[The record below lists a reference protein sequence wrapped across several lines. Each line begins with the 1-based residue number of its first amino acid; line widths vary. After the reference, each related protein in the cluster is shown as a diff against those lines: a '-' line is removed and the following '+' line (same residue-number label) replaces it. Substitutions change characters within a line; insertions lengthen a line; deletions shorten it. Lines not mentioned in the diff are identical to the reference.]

1 MTIYGPER
9 VVMIRSGNYGYAC
22 VNIDK
27 PVHLI
32 AGNNVG
38 KTTLISAL
46 QFLYIDDARQMH
58 FSKDWEQTKRHY
70 FPHQNSF
77 VLFECLTPSG
87 RQVVGVHGS
96 GPGDGYKYRRFAY
109 LGGFDRADY
118 FAGDTLLK
126 IDDIYKRLASR
137 DFVYL
142 DKAAYKPSLLGGR
155 GEKARSI
162 AIIPLKDSGSYDT
175 FRYLLANL
183 LRLSAIDQKKLRK
196 VLVDVCRGKLQ
207 RPEIDIQGDF
217 AELHTTAIRQTSELS
232 YLKDTA
238 KPLFDR
244 LTPLLARRTEL
255 RQTAVSTWRGI
266 QEGQARLQGEFDAL
280 TARRERTVAEQAGD
294 LERLAAEA
302 EDAWALRD
310 DEQTK
315 IRDTEQTLRKIE
327 EMRLATQAVLPDFL
341 AVECRNAQ
349 ELLELLLGRLG
360 NARRSNL
367 SQIKA
372 KVRDAEG
379 RLDRDKE
386 LLFGLDT
393 TFLAWVRRNSTLPS
407 DLLDRVL
414 SLGNQEIISAQLG
427 QGGVL
432 VHDDLALVNRLADTA
447 QCFTSQGYTDGV
459 ITVDT
464 SVLGDDSVLLKYGD
478 PVAIEG
484 RVAAAE
490 SDLEQLR
497 STLRDV
503 ESQEAL
509 RQEIQRQTSER
520 DRLQKLLAAYHEY
533 QGLRQDVP
541 RLSIALEAARKR
553 SGELQ
558 GEYDSIKS
566 EISALERAV
575 QDLDAQIAQ
584 KLQDCDRVDRLVKKL
599 SAPPEDWGVKLERSP
614 EGLTLDDALYGYQK
628 ACSDESAIDSK
639 IKQILSTLTAA
650 LPFMLTQ
657 TEEEAIRRLD
667 EELKNLK
674 NKQAAVNELWKS
686 IIASLSAA
694 LRLIR
699 NDVDIIGKEVRALNS
714 RINARRI
721 SNLQAVT
728 LDFQREDKLFKD
740 LEIVESSFSMPLFV
754 DAKQLEAAS
763 NSLRDFFEVYPKL
776 SVEQLFDVHFSVAGF
791 DGKVKTYEGL
801 DKIESMGT
809 GVTIKVLV
817 HLALVR
823 MLFNSEDVRLPFFLD
838 EIGTIDDDNLA
849 AIVECAKD
857 ACFVPILASIDHAR
871 DCVDYLYTVDGEKGN
886 LIVDEDSLH
895 LLGRQDAD

>member
-9 VVMIRSGNYGYAC
+9 VVMIRSGNYAYAC

-77 VLFECLTPSG
+77 VLFECMTPSG

-96 GPGDGYKYRRFAY
+96 GPGDGYKYKRFAY
-109 LGGFDRADY
+109 LGVFDRADY
-118 FAGDTLLK
+118 FDGDTLLK
-126 IDDIYKRLASR
+126 IDDIYKRLANR
-137 DFVYL
+137 DMVYL

-155 GEKARSI
+155 GEKTRSI
-162 AIIPLKDSGSYDT
+162 GIVPLKDSSSYET

-183 LRLSAIDQKKLRK
+183 LRLSAIDQKRLRK

-232 YLKDTA
+232 YLKNTA
-238 KPLFDR
+238 KPLFER
-244 LTPLLARRTEL
+244 LTPLLVRRNEL
-255 RQTAVSTWRGI
+255 RQRASSMWRGI
-266 QEGQARLQGEFDAL
+266 QEGQARLQSELDAL
-280 TARRERTVAEQAGD
+280 TARRERTVAEQAED

-302 EDAWALRD
+302 EIVRGRRD
-310 DEQTK
+310 NEQTK
-315 IRDTEQTLRKIE
+315 IRDTEQTLVKIE
-327 EMRLATQAVLPDFL
+327 KMRVTTQGVLPEFL
-341 AVECRNAQ
+341 AAECRNAE
-349 ELLELLLGRLG
+349 ELLEQSLGRLG
-360 NARRSNL
+360 NARRENVSR
-367 SQIKA
+367 IKA
-372 KVRDAEG
+372 KVREAEG
-379 RLDRDKE
+379 SLVRDKK
-386 LLFGLDT
+386 LLLGLDT
-393 TFLAWVRRNSTLPS
+393 TFLAWVRRNSALSS

-414 SLGNQEIISAQLG
+414 NLGNKQIISAQLG
-427 QGGVL
+427 EGGVF
-432 VHDDLALVNRLADTA
+432 VHDDLALVNRLAEIA
-447 QCFTSQGYTDGV
+447 QGFSSKEYTDGV
-459 ITVDT
+459 IAVDN
-464 SVLGDDSVLLKYGD
+464 SVLGDDSVLRKYGD
-478 PVAIEG
+478 PVVIEG
-484 RVAAAE
+484 RISVAE
-490 SDLEQLR
+490 MDLEQLR
-497 STLRDV
+497 TVLRDV

-509 RQEIQRQTSER
+509 RQEAQKQKTEL
-520 DRLQKLLAAYHEY
+520 DRLQSLLATYHEY
-533 QGLRQDVP
+533 QALRQDVP
-541 RLSIALEAARKR
+541 RLSGELKAAREN
-553 SGELQ
+553 SGRLQ
-558 GEYDSIKS
+558 GEYDSVKS

-575 QDLDAQIAQ
+575 QDIDAQIDLSQ
-584 KLQDCDRVDRLVKKL
+584 QNCERVNRLVKKL
-599 SAPPEDWGVKLERSP
+599 SAPPEAWGVKLEISP
-614 EGLTLDDALYGYQK
+614 EGSTLDDALYGYQK
-628 ACSDESAIDSK
+628 ACSDEIGIDST
-639 IKQILSTLTAA
+639 IKGILSTLTAA
-650 LPFMLTQ
+650 LPFMLTA
-657 TEEEAIRRLD
+657 TEEEAIHRLD
-667 EELKNLK
+667 EELENLK
-674 NKQAAVNELWKS
+674 DKQTAVNELWKS

-699 NDVDIIGKEVRALNS
+699 NDVDKIGKEVRALNS

-721 SNLQAVT
+721 SNLQSVT

-740 LEIVESSFSMPLFV
+740 LEIVESAFSMPLFV
-754 DAKQLEAAS
+754 DAKQVEAAS
-763 NSLRDFFEVYPKL
+763 NSLRVFFEVYPKL
-776 SVEQLFDVHFSVAGF
+776 SVEQLFDVHFAVAGF

-823 MLFNSEDVRLPFFLD
+823 MLLDNEDVRLPFFLD

-871 DCVDYLYTVDGEKGN
+871 DCVNYLYTVDGEKGN
-886 LIVDEDSLH
+886 LIIDDESLH
-895 LLGRQDAD
+895 LFGRQNAD

>member
-77 VLFECLTPSG
+77 VLFECMTPSG

-96 GPGDGYKYRRFAY
+96 GPGDGYKYKRFAY
-109 LGGFDRADY
+109 LGVFDRADY
-118 FAGDTLLK
+118 FDGDTLLK

-137 DFVYL
+137 DLVYL
-142 DKAAYKPSLLGGR
+142 DKAAFKPSLLGGR

-162 AIIPLKDSGSYDT
+162 GIVPLKDSSSYET

-255 RQTAVSTWRGI
+255 RQAAVSAWRGI
-266 QEGQARLQGEFDAL
+266 QEGQARLQGELEAL

-294 LERLAAEA
+294 LERLAAES
-302 EDAWALRD
+302 EVVQGRRD
-310 DEQTK
+310 DEQTT
-315 IRDTEQTLRKIE
+315 IRDTEKKLGKIE
-327 EMRLATQAVLPDFL
+327 KMRLATQGVLPDFL
-341 AVECRNAQ
+341 AAECRNAQ
-349 ELLELLLGRLG
+349 DLLEQSLGRLG
-360 NARRSNL
+360 NARRGNVSK
-367 SQIKA
+367 IKA

-379 RLDRDKE
+379 LLNRDKE
-386 LLFGLDT
+386 LLLGLDT
-393 TFLAWVRRNSTLPS
+393 TFLAWVRRNSALPT

-414 SLGNQEIISAQLG
+414 TLGNQQIISAQLG
-427 QGGVL
+427 EGGVL

-459 ITVDT
+459 VSVDK

-478 PVAIEG
+478 PVVIEG

-509 RQEIQRQTSER
+509 RQEAEKQKSEL
-520 DRLQKLLAAYHEY
+520 DRLQSLLAAYHEY

-541 RLSIALEAARKR
+541 RLSIELEASRKR
-553 SGELQ
+553 SSELK
-558 GEYDSIKS
+558 GEYDSIQS
-566 EISALERAV
+566 EIAGLERAV
-575 QDLDAQIAQ
+575 QDLDVQIELKQ
-584 KLQDCDRVDRLVKKL
+584 RDCDRVDRLVRKL
-599 SAPPEDWGVKLERSP
+599 SPPPEDWGVKLETP
-614 EGLTLDDALYGYQK
+614 EGPTLDDALYGYQK
-628 ACSDESAIDSK
+628 ACSDETGIDSK
-639 IKQILSTLTAA
+639 IKVILSTLTAA
-650 LPFMLTQ
+650 LPFMLTP
-657 TEEEAIRRLD
+657 TEEEAINRLD

-674 NKQAAVNELWKS
+674 DKQTAVNELWKS

-699 NDVDIIGKEVRALNS
+699 NDVDKIAKEVRALNS
-714 RINARRI
+714 RINARKI

-740 LEIVESSFSMPLFV
+740 LEIVESAFSMPLFV
-754 DAKQLEAAS
+754 DAKQVESAS

-823 MLFNSEDVRLPFFLD
+823 MLFDSEDVRLPFFLD

-886 LIVDEDSLH
+886 LIIDEDSLH
-895 LLGRQDAD
+895 LFGRQNAD